1 MLDEMDENLEKTV
14 KVERK
19 YGKKYFL
26 YYGFLDNIFR
36 NLTHYG
42 IMLYMLY
49 QLVDGAAP
57 LVFNPSDPNVYAR
70 YMNAMDTIKAVETE
84 MAAKANA
91 VKVEDDTV
99 EARAAAGSEALRIM
113 EETDLRIK
121 KILNGIFGAGND
133 FNEILRG
140 VNLMAVT
147 SSGDRVIN
155 NVLNALSPI
164 MEAGAKS
171 CVETEIKEAKLNREQ
186 RRALGV

>member
-1 MLDEMDENLEKTV
+1 MELLNIDIGV
-14 KVERK
+14 KS
-19 YGKKYFL
+19 
-26 YYGFLDNIFR
+26 
-36 NLTHYG
+36 
-42 IMLYMLY
+42 Y

-91 VKVEDDTV
+91 VKVENDTV
-99 EARAAAGSEALRIM
+99 EARAAAGSESLRIM

-147 SSGDRVIN
+147 ASGDRVIN

-164 MEAGAKS
+164 MEDGAKS

>member
-1 MLDEMDENLEKTV
+1 MELL
-14 KVERK
+14 
-19 YGKKYFL
+19 
-26 YYGFLDNIFR
+26 NIDIG
-36 NLTHYG
+36 LKS
-42 IMLYMLY
+42 Y

-84 MAAKANA
+84 MAARANA
-91 VKVEDDTV
+91 VKVENDTV
-99 EARAAAGSEALRIM
+99 EARAAAGSESLRIM

-147 SSGDRVIN
+147 ASGDRVIN